1 MEPDVRYTF
10 IGVTLVALIAAAVV
24 AIVWLTG
31 AGSGDHY
38 RKYEIVFVRQ
48 SLEGLQ
54 IGGDVAMRGIKIGQV
69 VSYSVSST
77 DVNKVTV
84 IIRIQRDAPVAE
96 NTVAVV
102 NRTLVT
108 GIARISLR
116 TPVPAGPPLKTVD
129 GQEYPL
135 IKEGTST
142 EEQITDAAS
151 KIAESGAEALNRVNA
166 LLDKDN
172 LETVTAVL
180 VNLKNIT
187 AGLDA
192 RLDRI
197 DQTLATVNRAVDQF
211 GRASTNIASAVD
223 RMSLD
228 VSPLVKQTEGTMREV
243 GDAVKAVE
251 SQTVLLTQQLRTVSE
266 TASLDLHSTA
276 RELRITAEALDRTL
290 NRYRDPR
297 ALIFGPSPAQL
308 GPGEKVK

>member
-69 VSYSVSST
+69 VSYSLSST

-251 SQTVLLTQQLRTVSE
+251 SQTVLLAQQLRTVSE

>member
-10 IGVTLVALIAAAVV
+10 IGVTLIALIAAAVV

-69 VSYSVSST
+69 VSYSLSST

>member
-69 VSYSVSST
+69 VSYSLSST

-192 RLDRI
+192 RLNRI

>member
-10 IGVTLVALIAAAVV
+10 IGVTLIALIAAAVV

-69 VSYSVSST
+69 VSYSLSST

-172 LETVTAVL
+172 VEAVTAVL

-251 SQTVLLTQQLRTVSE
+251 SQTVLLAQQLRTVSE

>member
-69 VSYSVSST
+69 VSYSLSST
-77 DVNKVTV
+77 DVNRVTV

-116 TPVPAGPPLKTVD
+116 TPVPAGPPLKAVA

-297 ALIFGPSPAQL
+297 ALIFGPNPAQL

>member
-69 VSYSVSST
+69 VSYSLSST
-77 DVNKVTV
+77 DVNRVTV

-116 TPVPAGPPLKTVD
+116 TPVPAGPPLKAVA

-251 SQTVLLTQQLRTVSE
+251 SQTVLLAQQLRTVSE

>member
-10 IGVTLVALIAAAVV
+10 IGVTLIALVAAAVV

-38 RKYEIVFVRQ
+38 RKYQIVFIRQ

-69 VSYSVSST
+69 VSYSLSST
-77 DVNKVTV
+77 DINRVTV

-108 GIARISLR
+108 AIARISLR
-116 TPVPAGPPLKTVD
+116 TPIPAGPPLKAVGD
-129 GQEYPL
+129 QEYPL

-151 KIAESGAEALNRVNA
+151 KIAESGAEALNRVND

-172 LETVTAVL
+172 REAVTAVL

-192 RLDRI
+192 RLNRI

-223 RMSLD
+223 RMTLD

-251 SQTVLLTQQLRTVSE
+251 SQTVLLAQQLRTVSE

-276 RELRITAEALDRTL
+276 RELRSTAETLDRTL

-308 GPGEKVK
+308 GPGEKAK

>member
-69 VSYSVSST
+69 VSYSLSST

>member
-69 VSYSVSST
+69 VSYSLSST

-211 GRASTNIASAVD
+211 GRSSTNIASAVD

>member
-69 VSYSVSST
+69 VSYSLSST

-172 LETVTAVL
+172 VEAVTAVL

-251 SQTVLLTQQLRTVSE
+251 SQTVLLAQQLRTVSE

>member
-10 IGVTLVALIAAAVV
+10 IGVTLIALIAAAVV

-69 VSYSVSST
+69 VSYSLSST
-77 DVNKVTV
+77 DVNRVTV

-116 TPVPAGPPLKTVD
+116 TPVPAGPPLNAVG

-251 SQTVLLTQQLRTVSE
+251 SQTVLLAQQLRTVSE

>member
-10 IGVTLVALIAAAVV
+10 IGVTLIALIAAAVV

-69 VSYSVSST
+69 VSYSLSST
-77 DVNKVTV
+77 DVNRVTV

>member
-10 IGVTLVALIAAAVV
+10 IGVTLIALIAAAVV

-69 VSYSVSST
+69 VSYSLSST
-77 DVNKVTV
+77 DVNRVTV

-116 TPVPAGPPLKTVD
+116 TPVPAGPPLKAVA

-172 LETVTAVL
+172 VEAVTAVL

-187 AGLDA
+187 AGLEA

-211 GRASTNIASAVD
+211 GRSSTNIASAVD

-251 SQTVLLTQQLRTVSE
+251 SQTVLLAQQLRTVSE

-297 ALIFGPSPAQL
+297 ALIFGPNPAQL

>member
-69 VSYSVSST
+69 VSYSLSST

-172 LETVTAVL
+172 VEAVTAVL

>member
-10 IGVTLVALIAAAVV
+10 IGVTLIALIAAAVV

-69 VSYSVSST
+69 VSYSLSST
-77 DVNKVTV
+77 DVNRVTV

-116 TPVPAGPPLKTVD
+116 TPVPAGPPLKAVD

-172 LETVTAVL
+172 LEAVTAVL

-251 SQTVLLTQQLRTVSE
+251 SQTVLLAQQLRTVSE

>member
-69 VSYSVSST
+69 VSYSLSST

-116 TPVPAGPPLKTVD
+116 TPVPAGPPLKAVA

-251 SQTVLLTQQLRTVSE
+251 SQTVLLAQQLRTVSE

>member
-69 VSYSVSST
+69 VSYSLSST

-251 SQTVLLTQQLRTVSE
+251 SQTVLLAQQLRTVSE

-297 ALIFGPSPAQL
+297 ALIFGPNPAQL

>member
-69 VSYSVSST
+69 VSYSLSST

-172 LETVTAVL
+172 VEAVTAVL

-187 AGLDA
+187 AGLEA

-211 GRASTNIASAVD
+211 GRSSTNIASAVD

>member
-10 IGVTLVALIAAAVV
+10 IGVTLIALVVAAVV

-31 AGSGDHY
+31 AGSGERY

-69 VSYSVSST
+69 VSYSLSST
-77 DVNKVTV
+77 DVSRVTV

-116 TPVPAGPPLKTVD
+116 TPVPAGAPLQAVGD
-129 GQEYPL
+129 QEYPL

-151 KIAESGAEALNRVNA
+151 KIAESGAEALNSVNA

-172 LETVTAVL
+172 REAVTAVL

-192 RLDRI
+192 RLNRI
-197 DQTLATVNRAVDQF
+197 DQTLTTVNRAVDQF

-228 VSPLVKQTEGTMREV
+228 LNPLVKQTEGTMREV

-251 SQTVLLTQQLRTVSE
+251 SQTVLLALQLRTVSE

-290 NRYRDPR
+290 SRYRDPR
-297 ALIFGPSPAQL
+297 ALIFGPNPAQL

>member
-69 VSYSVSST
+69 VSYSLSST

-142 EEQITDAAS
+142 EE
-151 KIAESGAEALNRVNA
+151 
-166 LLDKDN
+166 
-172 LETVTAVL
+172 
-180 VNLKNIT
+180 
-187 AGLDA
+187 
-192 RLDRI
+192 
-197 DQTLATVNRAVDQF
+197 
-211 GRASTNIASAVD
+211 
-223 RMSLD
+223 
-228 VSPLVKQTEGTMREV
+228 
-243 GDAVKAVE
+243 
-251 SQTVLLTQQLRTVSE
+251 
-266 TASLDLHSTA
+266 
-276 RELRITAEALDRTL
+276 
-290 NRYRDPR
+290 
-297 ALIFGPSPAQL
+297 
-308 GPGEKVK
+308 

>member
-10 IGVTLVALIAAAVV
+10 IGVTLIALIAAAVV

-69 VSYSVSST
+69 VSYSLSST
-77 DVNKVTV
+77 DVNRVTV

-251 SQTVLLTQQLRTVSE
+251 SQTVLLAQQLRTVSE

-297 ALIFGPSPAQL
+297 ALIFGPNPAQL

>member
-1 MEPDVRYTF
+1 
-10 IGVTLVALIAAAVV
+10 VV

-69 VSYSVSST
+69 VSYSLSST

>member
-10 IGVTLVALIAAAVV
+10 IGVTLIALVAAAVV

-31 AGSGDHY
+31 AGSGDHF
-38 RKYEIVFVRQ
+38 RRYEIVFVRQ

-54 IGGDVAMRGIKIGQV
+54 VGGDVAMRGIKIGQV
-69 VSYSVSST
+69 VSYSLSST
-77 DVNKVTV
+77 DINRVTV

-116 TPVPAGPPLKTVD
+116 TPVPAGPPLHAVGD
-129 GQEYPL
+129 QEYPV

-151 KIAESGAEALNRVNA
+151 KIAESGAEALNRVND
-166 LLDKDN
+166 LLDKN
-172 LETVTAVL
+172 NREAVTAVL
-180 VNLKNIT
+180 VNLKDIT

-192 RLDRI
+192 RLNRI

-223 RMSLD
+223 RMTID

-243 GDAVKAVE
+243 GDSVRAVE
-251 SQTVLLTQQLRTVSE
+251 SQTVLLAQQLRTVSE

-276 RELRITAEALDRTL
+276 RELRSTAETLDRTL

-308 GPGEKVK
+308 GPGEKAK

>member
-10 IGVTLVALIAAAVV
+10 IGVTLIALIAAAVV

-69 VSYSVSST
+69 VSYSLSST

-211 GRASTNIASAVD
+211 GRSSTNIASAVD

>member
-69 VSYSVSST
+69 VSYSLSST
-77 DVNKVTV
+77 DVNRVTV

>member
-69 VSYSVSST
+69 VSYSLSST
-77 DVNKVTV
+77 DVNRVTV

-251 SQTVLLTQQLRTVSE
+251 SQTVLLAQQLRTVSE

-297 ALIFGPSPAQL
+297 ALIFGPNPAQL

>member
-10 IGVTLVALIAAAVV
+10 IGVTLIALIAAAVV

-69 VSYSVSST
+69 VSYSLSST

-172 LETVTAVL
+172 VEAVTAVL

>member
-69 VSYSVSST
+69 VSYSLSST
-77 DVNKVTV
+77 DVNRVTV

-116 TPVPAGPPLKTVD
+116 TPVPAGPPLKAVA

-211 GRASTNIASAVD
+211 GRSSTNIASAVD

>member
-10 IGVTLVALIAAAVV
+10 IGVTLIALIAAAVV

-38 RKYEIVFVRQ
+38 RKYEIVFIRQ

-69 VSYSVSST
+69 VSYSLSST
-77 DVNKVTV
+77 DVNRVTV

-116 TPVPAGPPLKTVD
+116 TPVPAGPPLNAVG

-192 RLDRI
+192 RLNRI

-251 SQTVLLTQQLRTVSE
+251 SQTVLLAQQLRTVSE